1 MHAIMDDLRT
11 AGRNPFFVAYGAS
24 DVTGALGYVN
34 FTVELSRQLA
44 ELDLHPAAL
53 VHASGSSGTQ
63 AGTVVGAA
71 RFLPD
76 LGIVGIDID
85 YERGQLTVQA
95 RVLPRQSAER
105 TNYLLQEYGVGDFCR
120 SFQVGEGID
129 AEKIHAGIADGVLT
143 VHLPKAAEL
152 KPRRIE
158 VKSAT

>member
-1 MHAIMDDLRT
+1 MDSNEAIEKRETTTTEVEPTRGGRT
-11 AGRNPFFVAYGAS
+11 YIPTVDIVEHKDELLLIADVPGATR
-24 DVTGALGYVN
+24 D
-34 FTVELSRQLA
+34 
-44 ELDLHPAAL
+44 
-53 VHASGSSGTQ
+53 
-63 AGTVVGAA
+63 
-71 RFLPD
+71 
-76 LGIVGIDID
+76 GIDID

-95 RVLPRQSAER
+95 RVAPRQAADR

-129 AEKIHAGIADGVLT
+129 ADKIYAEVADGVLT